1 VFSALHVLQQFVLYF
16 PLGAMLA
23 VWPLRLSG
31 RWSGLAPALL
41 FAMVIEV
48 GHLGVAGRF
57 FDMTNALIA
66 WAGLGI
72 GWTVVRRSG
81 FKRYGEVLGVRC

>member
-1 VFSALHVLQQFVLYF
+1 VFSALHVVQLFALYF

-31 RWSGLAPALL
+31 RWSGLGPALL
-41 FAMVIEV
+41 LAAVIEA
-48 GHLGVAGRF
+48 GHLVIAGRY
-57 FDMTNALIA
+57 FDVTNALIA

-81 FKRYGEVLGVRC
+81 FRPYGAAL